1 MRVFT
6 DAERLGTS
14 NQFYEKYTIRHKI
27 LYLIENIMKT
37 HKYLYQNKL
46 IDFNND
52 YKEES
57 TKLVNVLI
65 NDLTYL
71 NDECIEK
78 LTDIKKYQ
86 ELKED
91 VRNKLIIDF
100 LYKLY

>member
-1 MRVFT
+1 
-6 DAERLGTS
+6 
-14 NQFYEKYTIRHKI
+14 
-27 LYLIENIMKT
+27 MKSHHHT
-37 HKYLYQNKL
+37 YQMKL

-52 YKEES
+52 FKDEA

-78 LTDIKKYQ
+78 LMEIKKYQ

-91 VRNKLIIDF
+91 VNSH
-100 LYKLY
+100 